1 MQSKSQ
7 LINTNQTWNAKKRYK
22 INAVVTYL
30 GKTYQNSTGK
40 NSEPGDGSDWY
51 LFNPLGISGTDDIL
65 NESDVDGIT
74 TTEALNNLLI
84 ATGLTEQIEFT
95 AIGGETTH
103 DIGTTALVKTWF
115 WDGSPQAKSQWS
127 QTGSVL
133 TFAFPLSTGSFNIFN

>member
-1 MQSKSQ
+1 MQSKVTLVNS
-7 LINTNQTWNAKKRYK
+7 NQNWNAKKRYK

-30 GKTYQNSTGK
+30 GETYQNSTGG
-40 NSEPGDGSDWY
+40 NSEPGVVNDWI
-51 LFNPLGISGTDDIL
+51 LTKSKDISGTNDII

-103 DIGTTALVKTWF
+103 DIGTNAIVKTWF
-115 WDGSPQAKSQWS
+115 WDGSPQAKSQWT
-127 QTGSVL
+127 QAGSVL
-133 TFAFPLSTGSFNIFN
+133 TFAFPLSSGSFNIFI